1 MKWNPPFRHSA
12 VSFQVCSYVIAR
24 SMATKQ
30 SHGRVDKKAMRLL
43 LLPGKD
49 RNDTEIRNLS
59 LTFAQRITKNDRLA
73 DVGQPTQ
80 VRACPELAKG

>member
-1 MKWNPPFRHSA
+1 MKTYMTIILCHLAYKIGRVGGMKWNPPFRHSA
-12 VSFQVCSYVIAR
+12 ISFQVFSYVIAR

-59 LTFAQRITKNDRLA
+59 
-73 DVGQPTQ
+73 
-80 VRACPELAKG
+80 